1 MVHGCHIYK
10 IHKNKYLKKTK
21 NKTKKKKLKEKAI
34 AIKKYLGES
43 FCLWPFVGFLLE
55 GN

>member
-10 IHKNKYLKKTK
+10 IKKKTK
-21 NKTKKKKLKEKAI
+21 NKNKKMKEKAI

-43 FCLWPFVGFLLE
+43 FCSWPFVGFLLE